1 MNHSDSHWFQFTLL
15 ERSVCQDS
23 NNKIVLHKNDIRI
36 VFNLNRGP
44 NRFSGML
51 ELTLLLLGFGNYR
64 FYVSIFYFYWVKL
77 WIMIFFWCENVKKLL
92 SALNTFV
99 LPLSVSEN
107 LVSFSFLDHK
117 NYIFFSLVEQHFK
130 CCVMIHFKVGVE
142 RVTKNWEVTVKGRPL
157 NNLVICH
164 LTIPTGANRNQRR
177 IWQCYLCMWL
187 WNWCYEDDNLNE

>member
-1 MNHSDSHWFQFTLL
+1 MSTLWQCYPTSRPKYNQNLTLLQRRVPAGFGRLLLNITGMNHSDSHWFQFTLL

-117 NYIFFSLVEQHFK
+117 NYIFFFFSWTAFQMLCNDSFQGG
-130 CCVMIHFKVGVE
+130 CW
-142 RVTKNWEVTVKGRPL
+142 T
-157 NNLVICH
+157 
-164 LTIPTGANRNQRR
+164 
-177 IWQCYLCMWL
+177 CY
-187 WNWCYEDDNLNE
+187 